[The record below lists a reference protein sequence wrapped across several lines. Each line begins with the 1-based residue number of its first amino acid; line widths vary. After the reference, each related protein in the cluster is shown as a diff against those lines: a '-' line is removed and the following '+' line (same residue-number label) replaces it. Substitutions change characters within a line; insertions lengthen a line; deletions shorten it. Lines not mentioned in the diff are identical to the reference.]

1 MTPRPSRRTWPFAW
15 LLALVLLVLGLG
27 TGSAMAELVVPDLRA
42 RVTDQTATLD
52 DAQRAALEARL
63 QAFEAEKGSQI
74 AILLVDSTQPEA
86 IEQYAMRVAEAW
98 KLGRK
103 GVDDGILL
111 LVAKADRTVRIE
123 VGYGLEGAVT
133 DALAKRIIEEAIVPR
148 FREGDFAGGIDLAVT
163 RLIGLVHGEPLP
175 EPSGTG
181 TGSRGSLFDD
191 IAPLVLLFAFVIG
204 GLFRAL
210 FGRFLGAFITGG
222 LGFLGAWWLLGT
234 FGIALAFGAFVFFVA
249 LTTGSGGGISG
260 GGGWSS
266 GGGSGGFG
274 GGGGGFG
281 GGGASGRW

>member
-1 MTPRPSRRTWPFAW
+1 MALT
-15 LLALVLLVLGLG
+15 LLMLGLG
-27 TGSAMAELVVPDLRA
+27 AGRAMAELAVPDLRA

-74 AILLVDSTQPEA
+74 AILLVDSTQPET

-111 LVAKADRTVRIE
+111 LVAKTDRSVRIE
-123 VGYGLEGAVT
+123 VGYGLEGAVN
-133 DALAKRIIEEAIVPR
+133 DALAKRIIEETIVPR

-181 TGSRGSLFDD
+181 SGSRGSLVNDF
-191 IAPLVLLFAFVIG
+191 APLVLIFSFVIG

-210 FGRFLGAFITGG
+210 FGRFLGASITGG

-249 LTTGSGGGISG
+249 LTTGSGGGISSGG

-266 GGGSGGFG
+266 GGGGGGFG